1 MAVCS
6 LSVSNSHTYNIFHW
20 KQGTKCHHALL
31 LLCLQ
36 HYQTGQDNM
45 SQCVFLSFFFLRAT
59 LLHNFITFSHHAV
72 GLDRKGEATVTWQ
85 HSAKWDLSPAVIKQ
99 GCFSSKHSIT
109 NQPQSH
115 ERIGLSVKET
125 SRPAL
130 DFWLTEFALQK
141 GHLSGPHGI
150 KSWLEHT
157 FPRTIY
163 FFSKPARRTF
173 RFLLAKPSRV
183 WSFEAQLDD
192 LKVLTNYAGEMAW
205 SSYVYP

>member
-6 LSVSNSHTYNIFHW
+6 LSVSNSHTYNIVHW

-31 LLCLQ
+31 LLCFQ
-36 HYQTGQDNM
+36 HYQTGQDNT
-45 SQCVFLSFFFLRAT
+45 SQCVFLFFFFLRAT

-173 RFLLAKPSRV
+173 RFLLVKPSRV

-192 LKVLTNYAGEMAW
+192 LKVLTNYAGEIAW

>member
-1 MAVCS
+1 MLYCFCAFNIIKLARTICH
-6 LSVSNSHTYNIFHW
+6 SVSFFPS
-20 KQGTKCHHALL
+20 
-31 LLCLQ
+31 
-36 HYQTGQDNM
+36 
-45 SQCVFLSFFFLRAT
+45 FFLRAT

-72 GLDRKGEATVTWQ
+72 GLDRKGEAMVTWQ

-192 LKVLTNYAGEMAW
+192 LKVLTNYAGEIAW